1 MLCKILTSAVLAASA
16 LSFQLAFA
24 QSATDTAPLPINGMI
39 AAVKNEKLAFVSD
52 NGRFVFRG
60 SLYDTWSRKEITTL
74 AEAERASNYIDLA
87 KLRFRVDDLAPF
99 TFGTGSKEVV
109 IFTDPL
115 CPSCHQLV
123 QDLKQVKGYTFK
135 ILELSAMGP
144 DSGKIVRSLHCAKD
158 KSEALAVALGETK
171 PRVVDQVGDDC
182 DTSAIGKRIISAQMF
197 GVKGVP
203 FMIRNDGLVRHGYE
217 KGSLEPWL
225 AGAGQ

>member
-60 SLYDTWSRKEITTL
+60 SLYDTWSQKEITTL

-109 IFTDPL
+109 MFTDPL

-225 AGAGQ
+225 AGASQ

>member
-39 AAVKNEKLAFVSD
+39 AAVKNQKLAFVSD

-60 SLYDTWSRKEITTL
+60 SLYDTWSQKEITTL

-99 TFGTGSKEVV
+99 TFGTGPKEVV

-158 KSEALAVALGETK
+158 KAEALSVALGETK

-217 KGSLEPWL
+217 KGSLAPWL

>member
-39 AAVKNEKLAFVSD
+39 AAVKNQKLAFVSD

-60 SLYDTWSRKEITTL
+60 SLYDTWSQKEITTL

>member
-60 SLYDTWSRKEITTL
+60 SLYDTWSQKEITTL

-158 KSEALAVALGETK
+158 KSEALAVVLGETK

>member
-60 SLYDTWSRKEITTL
+60 SLYDTWSQKEITTL

-158 KSEALAVALGETK
+158 KSEALAVALGEKK

-225 AGAGQ
+225 AGASQ

>member
-60 SLYDTWSRKEITTL
+60 SLYDTWSQKEITTL

-115 CPSCHQLV
+115 CPSCHQLM

-203 FMIRNDGLVRHGYE
+203 FIIRNDGLVRHGYE

>member
-24 QSATDTAPLPINGMI
+24 KSATDTAPLPINGMI

-60 SLYDTWSRKEITTL
+60 SLYDTWSQKEITTL

-225 AGAGQ
+225 AGASQ

>member
-60 SLYDTWSRKEITTL
+60 SLYDTWSQKEITTL

-123 QDLKQVKGYTFK
+123 QDLKLVKGYTFK

>member
-60 SLYDTWSRKEITTL
+60 SLYDTWSQKEITTL

>member
-60 SLYDTWSRKEITTL
+60 SLYDTWSQKEITTL

-135 ILELSAMGP
+135 LLELSAMGP

-225 AGAGQ
+225 AGASQ

>member
-60 SLYDTWSRKEITTL
+60 SLYDTWSQKEITTL

-225 AGAGQ
+225 AGASQ